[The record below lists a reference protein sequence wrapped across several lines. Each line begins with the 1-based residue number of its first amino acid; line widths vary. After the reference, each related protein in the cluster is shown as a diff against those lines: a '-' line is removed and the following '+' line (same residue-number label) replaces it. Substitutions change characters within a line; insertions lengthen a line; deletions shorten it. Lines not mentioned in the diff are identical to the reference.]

1 MSNEMTLFGNQ
12 SNAALALLQ
21 GLEDDLT
28 SKIAGSGGSRRISI
42 EGNVFREII
51 GGKEVRVSDDRFMQV
66 VIINA
71 APVSRTF
78 YSGTYVKGQKSKPV
92 CWSSDTQSPDPQVP
106 EDQRQAKFCKDC
118 SQNIKGSAANGEG
131 RACRY
136 AQRVAVALASD
147 AGVDDNVYQ
156 MNLPATSVFG
166 DADGQKMPLQA
177 YGRYLKA
184 HNTHVISVVTEVRF
198 DPAGQ
203 MKLVFKPIRPLN
215 EGELR
220 QALALRDHP
229 DTQKAITMTV
239 SQMDRDEG
247 EAGAPAPAPEP
258 TGAKNALSKPKAE
271 PKAEPK
277 PEPKTEKVEAE
288 EVAEPTKVV
297 KKSAAAEPAEKSDLS
312 DIVSGWDD

>member
-12 SNAALALLQ
+12 SGAALALLQ

-28 SKIAGSGGSRRISI
+28 SKIAGSGGNKRISI
-42 EGNVFREII
+42 EGNVFREIV
-51 GGKEVRVSDDRFMQV
+51 GGKEVRVSEDRAMQI

-78 YSGTYVKGQKSKPV
+78 YAGTYVKGQKMKPT
-92 CWSSDTQSPDPQVP
+92 CWSSDTQSPDATVP

-118 SQNIKGSAANGEG
+118 AQNIKGSAANGEG

-136 AQRVAVALASD
+136 AQRVAIALASD
-147 AGVDDNVYQ
+147 GGVDENVYQ
-156 MNLPATSVFG
+156 INLPATSVFG
-166 DADGQKMPLQA
+166 DAEGQKMPLQA

-184 HNTHVISVVTEVRF
+184 HNTHVISVVTEMRF

-215 EGELR
+215 ETELR
-220 QALALRDHP
+220 TVLALRDHP
-229 DTQKAITMTV
+229 DTVKAITFTV
-239 SQMDRDEG
+239 SQMDRAEG
-247 EAGAPAPAPEP
+247 EDDKPAAPAPA
-258 TGAKNALSKPKAE
+258 AKNAIKSE
-271 PKAEPK
+271 PKAEAAPK
-277 PEPKTEKVEAE
+277 VEKVEAE

-312 DIVSGWDD
+312 DIVGEWDD

>member
-12 SNAALALLQ
+12 SASALALLK

-28 SKIAGSGGSRRISI
+28 NKIAGSGGNKRISL
-42 EGNVFREII
+42 ENNVFTEIV
-51 GGKEVRVSDDRFMQV
+51 GGKAVRVSEERAMQV

-78 YSGTYVKGQKSKPV
+78 YAGTYVKGQKSKPT
-92 CWSSDTQSPDPQVP
+92 CWSSDTQTPDAAVP

-118 SQNIKGSAANGEG
+118 PQNIKGSAAQGEG
-131 RACRY
+131 RACRF

-156 MNLPATSVFG
+156 LNLPATSVFG

-184 HNTHVISVVTEVRF
+184 HNTHVISVVTEMKF
-198 DPAGQ
+198 DPTAQ

-220 QALALRDHP
+220 TVLALRDHP
-229 DTQKAITMTV
+229 DTIKAITMTV
-239 SQMDRDEG
+239 SQMDRADGEG
-247 EAGAPAPAPEP
+247 DAPAPAPA
-258 TGAKNALSKPKAE
+258 GAKNAL
-271 PKAEPK
+271 KAEPK
-277 PEPKTEKVEAE
+277 PEPKAERVEAE
-288 EVAEPTKVV
+288 VVEEPKKVV
-297 KKSAAAEPAEKSDLS
+297 KKAAATAEVAEKTDLS
-312 DIVSGWDD
+312 DIVGEWDD

>member
-12 SNAALALLQ
+12 SASALALLK

-28 SKIAGSGGSRRISI
+28 NKIAGSGGNKRISL
-42 EGNVFREII
+42 ENNVFTEII
-51 GGKEVRVSDDRFMQV
+51 GGKAVRVSEDRAMQV

-71 APVSRTF
+71 APVSRT
-78 YSGTYVKGQKSKPV
+78 YYAGTYVKGQKSKPT
-92 CWSSDTQSPDPQVP
+92 CWSSDTQTPDAAVP

-118 SQNIKGSAANGEG
+118 PQNIKGSAAQGEG
-131 RACRY
+131 RACRF

-156 MNLPATSVFG
+156 LNLPATSVFG

-184 HNTHVISVVTEVRF
+184 HNTHVISVVTEMKF
-198 DPAGQ
+198 DPTAQ

-220 QALALRDHP
+220 TVLALRDHP
-229 DTQKAITMTV
+229 DTVKAITMTV
-239 SQMDRDEG
+239 SQMDRAEG
-247 EAGAPAPAPEP
+247 EDDKPTPAPA
-258 TGAKNALSKPKAE
+258 GAKNAL
-271 PKAEPK
+271 KAEPK
-277 PEPKTEKVEAE
+277 PEPKAEKVETEVVE
-288 EVAEPTKVV
+288 EPKKVV
-297 KKSAAAEPAEKSDLS
+297 KKAAVAEVAEKTDLS
-312 DIVSGWDD
+312 DIVGEWDD

>member
-12 SNAALALLQ
+12 SASALALLQ

-28 SKIAGSGGSRRISI
+28 NKIAGSGGNKRISL
-42 EGNVFREII
+42 ENNVFTEII
-51 GGKEVRVSDDRFMQV
+51 GGKAVRVSEDRAMQV

-78 YSGTYVKGQKSKPV
+78 YAGTYVKGQKSKPT
-92 CWSSDTQSPDPQVP
+92 CWSSDTQTPDAAVP

-118 SQNIKGSAANGEG
+118 PQNIKGSAAQGEG
-131 RACRY
+131 RACRF

-147 AGVDDNVYQ
+147 AGVDENVYQ
-156 MNLPATSVFG
+156 LNLPATSVFG

-184 HNTHVISVVTEVRF
+184 HNTHVISVVTEMKF
-198 DPAGQ
+198 DPTAQ

-220 QALALRDHP
+220 TVLALRDHP
-229 DTQKAITMTV
+229 DTIKAITMTV
-239 SQMDRDEG
+239 SQMDRAEG
-247 EAGAPAPAPEP
+247 EDDKPAPAPA
-258 TGAKNALSKPKAE
+258 GAKNALKTEPKPEPKAE
-271 PKAEPK
+271 PKAEK
-277 PEPKTEKVEAE
+277 VDAEVVEEPKKVAKKTAAPVEA
-288 EVAEPTKVV
+288 
-297 KKSAAAEPAEKSDLS
+297 AEKADLS
-312 DIVSGWDD
+312 DIVGEWDD

>member
-12 SNAALALLQ
+12 SGAALALLK

-28 SKIAGSGGSRRISI
+28 SKIAGSGGNKRISI

-51 GGKEVRVSDDRFMQV
+51 GGKEVRVSEDRAMQI

-106 EDQRQAKFCKDC
+106 EDQRQSKFCKDC
-118 SQNIKGSAANGEG
+118 SQNIKGSASNGEG

-147 AGVDDNVYQ
+147 AGVDENVYQ
-156 MNLPATSVFG
+156 LNLPATSVFG
-166 DADGQKMPLQA
+166 DAEGQKMPLQA

-184 HNTHVISVVTEVRF
+184 HNTHVISVVTEMRF

-215 EGELR
+215 ETELKTV
-220 QALALRDHP
+220 LALRDHP

-239 SQMDRDEG
+239 SQMDRAEG
-247 EAGAPAPAPEP
+247 EDDAPAAAP
-258 TGAKNALSKPKAE
+258 TGAKNALAKPAAE
-271 PKAEPK
+271 PKAAPK
-277 PEPKTEKVEAE
+277 AEKVEAE
-288 EVAEPTKVV
+288 EVAEPTKVT
-297 KKSAAAEPAEKSDLS
+297 KKSAAAEPAEKADLS
-312 DIVSGWDD
+312 DIVGEWDD

>member
-12 SNAALALLQ
+12 SASALALLK

-28 SKIAGSGGSRRISI
+28 NKIAGSGGNKRISL
-42 EGNVFREII
+42 ENNVFTEIV
-51 GGKEVRVSDDRFMQV
+51 GGKAVRVSEERAMQV

-78 YSGTYVKGQKSKPV
+78 YAGTYVKGQKSKPT
-92 CWSSDTQSPDPQVP
+92 CWSSDTQTPDAAVP

-118 SQNIKGSAANGEG
+118 PQNIKGSAAQGEG
-131 RACRY
+131 RACRF

-156 MNLPATSVFG
+156 LNLPATSVFG

-184 HNTHVISVVTEVRF
+184 HNTHVISVVTEMKF
-198 DPAGQ
+198 DPTAQ

-220 QALALRDHP
+220 TVLALRDHP
-229 DTQKAITMTV
+229 DTVKAITMTV
-239 SQMDRDEG
+239 SQMDRAEG
-247 EAGAPAPAPEP
+247 EDDKPAPAPA
-258 TGAKNALSKPKAE
+258 GAKNAL
-271 PKAEPK
+271 KAEPK
-277 PEPKTEKVEAE
+277 PEPKAEKVEAE
-288 EVAEPTKVV
+288 VVEEPKKVV
-297 KKSAAAEPAEKSDLS
+297 KKAAAAEVAEKTDLS
-312 DIVSGWDD
+312 DIVGEWDD